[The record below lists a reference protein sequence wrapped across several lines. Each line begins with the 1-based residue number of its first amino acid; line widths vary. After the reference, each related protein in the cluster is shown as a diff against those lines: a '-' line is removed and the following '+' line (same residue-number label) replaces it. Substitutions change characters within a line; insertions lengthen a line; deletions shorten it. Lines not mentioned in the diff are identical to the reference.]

1 MIRKDPL
8 IAWRPALA
16 AAAFQAA
23 FPLLHRLRYASPELQ
38 FASRRVARPA
48 TVRIPTRHGEI
59 RALVYAPPDPVDR
72 PPAHLIAHGGAFI
85 ARVPEQEDN
94 VARFLASE
102 VGAYVVVPDYS
113 TAPEVRFPVAED
125 QMFDVYRWMRLATYG
140 WDGERISVG
149 GASSGGKLAVNVAL
163 RAAEARLPVPVAL
176 TVESGVVDLCRPDSS
191 RTSVLEKPVVR
202 RPLMSLVRRTY
213 FAGVDPEHPHASPIR
228 HPRLADLPPTLVL
241 TAQHDTLREEM
252 NDFAKILESETVPV
266 TYREFEGV
274 DHGFTHTRPIEVARE
289 AITLIADHL
298 RTAYT
303 PGGHTL
309 GSYTPGG
316 HAPGRHAPDA
326 HTPSSLSPSSLS
338 PSAHPP
344 ADPPTPSIR
353 RNSLGVLE

>member
-38 FASRRVARPA
+38 FATRRVARPA

-303 PGGHTL
+303 PGGHTP
-309 GSYTPGG
+309 GSYTTGG

-326 HTPSSLSPSSLS
+326 HTPSSLS

>member
-1 MIRKDPL
+1 MFRKDPL

-16 AAAFQAA
+16 AAAFQTA
-23 FPLLHRLRYASPELQ
+23 FPVLHRLRYASPELQ
-38 FASRRVARPA
+38 FATRKVARPA

-59 RALVYAPPDPVDR
+59 CALVYAPPDPVDR

-94 VARFLASE
+94 VARYLASE

-113 TAPEVRFPVAED
+113 TAPAVRFPVAED
-125 QMFDVYRWMRLATYG
+125 QLFDVYRWMRLVTYG

-149 GASSGGKLAVNVAL
+149 GAGSGGKLAVNVAL

-176 TVESGVVDLCRPDSS
+176 AVESGVVDLCRPDSS
-191 RTSVLEKPVVR
+191 RTSILEKPVVR
-202 RPLMSLVRRTY
+202 RSLMSLVRRTY

-228 HPRLADLPPTLVL
+228 HPGLADLPPTLVL

-266 TYREFEGV
+266 TCREFEGV

-303 PGGHTL
+303 PGGHTP
-309 GSYTPGG
+309 GRHTPAAHSPGTHSPGG
-316 HAPGRHAPDA
+316 HPPGVHSASA
-326 HTPSSLSPSSLS
+326 NSP
-338 PSAHPP
+338 AE
-344 ADPPTPSIR
+344 PPTPSIR
-353 RNSLGVLE
+353 RNSLGVVID